1 LISEFKQW
9 ESLIH
14 LSINELPQTI
24 GIYRKY
30 PSSTARIVLHLRD
43 ISIAA
48 RLSGTSLGL
57 KKLASVLPVQTI
69 IRIPIVVVEIY
80 AKIMIRR
87 TYRLVKNFF

>member
-1 LISEFKQW
+1 
-9 ESLIH
+9 
-14 LSINELPQTI
+14 
-24 GIYRKY
+24 
-30 PSSTARIVLHLRD
+30 
-43 ISIAA
+43 
-48 RLSGTSLGL
+48 LSGTSLGL